1 MQYTIHLNFAGVVMD
16 DRIQALGA
24 AQQLLQSFKKDHPQW
39 ADDRLPLEDLA
50 RWLDLEIATFHLD
63 DYPGTLGF
71 LEPGENLVWL
81 RRDLPDPLHRFT
93 LAHEL
98 GHAVLHRRAGYR
110 RVAFN
115 ALPLAQESAQG
126 MSREDPCQTQD
137 MREEAMGLIYQEQ
150 AEELLGIG
158 MTYDPR
164 SEREL
169 AANIFS
175 AELLMPLERVQA
187 LYLDQ
192 NITPSTL
199 TSTFDVSNAAMLN
212 RLVGL
217 LSQIGP
223 PTSQTP
229 AEEIQAGQPEIEHPR
244 EVPPQKRLYDEFQ
257 QAAIEAATPALIV
270 AGPG

>member
-1 MQYTIHLNFAGVVMD
+1 MD

-39 ADDRLPLEDLA
+39 TGDRTPLEDLA

-81 RRDLPDPLHRFT
+81 RRDLPDSLHRFT

-158 MTYDPR
+158 LTYDPR

-169 AANIFS
+169 AANIFA
-175 AELLMPLERVQA
+175 AELLR
-187 LYLDQ
+187 
-192 NITPSTL
+192 IS
-199 TSTFDVSNAAMLN
+199 
-212 RLVGL
+212 L
-217 LSQIGP
+217 LP
-223 PTSQTP
+223 N
-229 AEEIQAGQPEIEHPR
+229 
-244 EVPPQKRLYDEFQ
+244 Y
-257 QAAIEAATPALIV
+257 
-270 AGPG
+270 